1 MFQKI
6 VLKIEILSTKLPKYF
21 LCFNPFT
28 KNISVRI
35 IIDQNYF
42 GETSNN
48 FHQRKPKLLI

>member
-21 LCFNPFT
+21 SCLHPFT

-48 FHQRKPKLLI
+48 FQQRKPKLLI